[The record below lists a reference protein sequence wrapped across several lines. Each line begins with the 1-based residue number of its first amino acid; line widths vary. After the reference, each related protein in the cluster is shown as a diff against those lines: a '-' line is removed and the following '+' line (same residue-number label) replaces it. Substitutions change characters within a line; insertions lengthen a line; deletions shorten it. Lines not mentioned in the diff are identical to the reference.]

1 MLSQPK
7 DTSRDLAPDVL
18 RGFALLGIL
27 LVNIPFMA
35 LSSEEGVRGEWVNG
49 GANSIATFLMV
60 GLFQGKFY
68 LLFSFLYGYSSQ
80 YIVKGEKVNRR
91 RWLKR
96 CLALMLM
103 GAFHFTFLWHGDIL
117 FGYGFLG
124 LFLTFLLFRSD
135 RALKNWSIILYSFFV
150 LLLLTIATL
159 TIVAE
164 QSDPSPFAVTESKMD
179 QLMLGGSYFDSLAPR
194 AELWA
199 LGFFGSGLLLQG
211 GFAFVAFIQGIKA
224 AKNHALRLES
234 NYFNPK
240 RLMKIGFVLGLPIQF
255 TLAGLYVWNEKQ
267 SQPSEAMYLAIIVF
281 SFMTAPILTSGYIG
295 AVIRILQVR
304 PAVLERI
311 KFAGKMSLTT
321 YLTQSIIM
329 TLIFGNWGLGL
340 FQKLDFWMV
349 FLIAISIWLL
359 QIRFSEFWIT
369 KYQQGPLE
377 RLMSRLTTTRKV
389 Y

>member
-80 YIVKGEKVNRR
+80 YIVKGEKVNRS

-340 FQKLDFWMV
+340 FQKLDFWIV

>member
-1 MLSQPK
+1 MLSQLK

>member
-1 MLSQPK
+1 
-7 DTSRDLAPDVL
+7 
-18 RGFALLGIL
+18 
-27 LVNIPFMA
+27 
-35 LSSEEGVRGEWVNG
+35 
-49 GANSIATFLMV
+49 
-60 GLFQGKFY
+60 
-68 LLFSFLYGYSSQ
+68 
-80 YIVKGEKVNRR
+80 
-91 RWLKR
+91 
-96 CLALMLM
+96 
-103 GAFHFTFLWHGDIL
+103 
-117 FGYGFLG
+117 
-124 LFLTFLLFRSD
+124 
-135 RALKNWSIILYSFFV
+135 
-150 LLLLTIATL
+150 
-159 TIVAE
+159 
-164 QSDPSPFAVTESKMD
+164 MD

-304 PAVLERI
+304 PEVLERI

-340 FQKLDFWMV
+340 FQKLDFWIV

>member
-1 MLSQPK
+1 
-7 DTSRDLAPDVL
+7 LAPDVL

-199 LGFFGSGLLLQG
+199 LGLFGSGLLLQG

-340 FQKLDFWMV
+340 FQKLDFWIV

>member
-1 MLSQPK
+1 MSTESK
-7 DTSRDLAPDVL
+7 NTSRDLAPDVL

-35 LSSEEGVRGEWVNG
+35 LASEVGVRGGWVHG

-96 CLALMLM
+96 CLALMLI
-103 GAFHFTFLWHGDIL
+103 GAFHFTFFWHGDIL

-124 LFLTFLLFRSD
+124 LFLTFFLFRSD
-135 RALKNWSIILYSFFV
+135 RTLKIWSIILYSFFV
-150 LLLLTIATL
+150 LLLLTIASL

-164 QSDPSPFAVTESKMD
+164 QSNPSQFAIIESKMD
-179 QLMLGGSYFDSLAPR
+179 QLMLGGSYFDTLAPR

-211 GFAFVAFIQGIKA
+211 GFAFVAFILGIKA

-234 NYFNPK
+234 NYFNPR
-240 RLMKIGFVLGLPIQF
+240 RLMKIGFVIGLPIQL
-255 TLAGLYVWNEKQ
+255 TLAGLYVWNEMQ
-267 SQPSEAMYLAIIVF
+267 SQPSEAMYLAIIVL

-295 AVIRILQVR
+295 AVIRILQIRSV
-304 PAVLERI
+304 VLERI
-311 KFAGKMSLTT
+311 KYAGKMSLTI
-321 YLTQSIIM
+321 YISQSVI
-329 TLIFGNWGLGL
+329 TSLIFGPWGLGL
-340 FQKLDFWMV
+340 FQQLQTWQV
-349 FLIAISIWLL
+349 LLLAIGIWLAL
-359 QIRFSEFWIT
+359 VFFATYWL
-369 KYQQGPLE
+369 KKFQQGPLE
-377 RLMSRLTTTRKV
+377 SFLGTLTRSR
-389 Y
+389 

>member
-1 MLSQPK
+1 MLTQPNN
-7 DTSRDLAPDVL
+7 TSRDLAPDVL

-35 LSSEEGVRGEWVNG
+35 LSSEEGIRGEWVNG

-80 YIVKGEKVNRR
+80 YIVKGDKVNRR

-96 CLALMLM
+96 CLALMLI
-103 GAFHFTFLWHGDIL
+103 GAFHFTFFWHGDIL

-124 LFLTFLLFRSD
+124 LFLTFFLFRSD
-135 RALKNWSIILYSFFV
+135 RILRIWSIILYSFFV
-150 LLLLTIATL
+150 FLLLTIATL

-164 QSDPSPFAVTESKMD
+164 QRNPSQFAIIDSKMD
-179 QLMLGGSYFDSLAPR
+179 QLMLGGSYFDTLAPR

-211 GFAFVAFIQGIKA
+211 GFAFVAFLLGIKA
-224 AKNHALRLES
+224 AKNNALRLDS

-240 RLMKIGFVLGLPIQF
+240 RLMKIGFVIGLPIQF

-267 SQPSEAMYLAIIVF
+267 SQPSEAMYLATIIF
-281 SFMTAPILTSGYIG
+281 SFMTAPILTFGYIG
-295 AVIRILQVR
+295 AVIRILQFR
-304 PAVLERI
+304 PVVLERI
-311 KFAGKMSLTT
+311 KYAGKMSLTI
-321 YLTQSIIM
+321 YVSQSVI
-329 TLIFGNWGLGL
+329 TSLIFGPWGLGL
-340 FQKLDFWMV
+340 FQELQTWQV
-349 FLIAISIWLL
+349 LLLAIGIWLAL
-359 QIRFSEFWIT
+359 VFFATYWL
-369 KYQQGPLE
+369 KKFQQGPLE
-377 RLMSRLTTTRKV
+377 SLMGALTRSR
-389 Y
+389 

>member
-1 MLSQPK
+1 MLIQPNN
-7 DTSRDLAPDVL
+7 TSRDLAPDVL

-60 GLFQGKFY
+60 TLFQGKFY

-96 CLALMLM
+96 CLALMLI
-103 GAFHFTFLWHGDIL
+103 GAFHFTFFWHGDIL

-124 LFLTFLLFRSD
+124 LFLTFFLFRSD
-135 RALKNWSIILYSFFV
+135 RALKIWSIVLYSFFV
-150 LLLLTIATL
+150 LLLLTVATL

-164 QSDPSPFAVTESKMD
+164 QRNPSQFAIIDSKMD
-179 QLMLGGSYFDSLAPR
+179 QLMLGGSYFDTLAPR

-211 GFAFVAFIQGIKA
+211 GFAFVAFLLGIKA
-224 AKNHALRLES
+224 AKNNALRLDS

-240 RLMKIGFVLGLPIQF
+240 RLMKIGFVIGLPIQF

-340 FQKLDFWMV
+340 FQKLDFWIV

-389 Y
+389 N